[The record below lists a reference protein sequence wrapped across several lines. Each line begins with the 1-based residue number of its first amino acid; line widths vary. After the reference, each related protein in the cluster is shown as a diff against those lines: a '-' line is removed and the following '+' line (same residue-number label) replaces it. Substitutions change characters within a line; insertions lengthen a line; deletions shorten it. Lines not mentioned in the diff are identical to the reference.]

1 MDVKDI
7 IKTKRLEKGLTNVEL
22 GALVGVSGS
31 TISRWESGNIATMK
45 QSRIAALAKALGI
58 SPIDI
63 IGDDT
68 EITYSRTP
76 DISYRLADLAHELH
90 NRKETFVF
98 DDEELTPAQVEYIRS
113 MLINFIEQVRA
124 FVEYDTNKSKE

>member
-1 MDVKDI
+1 MEVKDL
-7 IKTKRLEKGLTNVEL
+7 IKAKRIEKGLTNVEL
-22 GALVGVSGS
+22 GELVGVSGS

-113 MLINFIEQVRA
+113 MLITFIEQVRA
-124 FVEYDTNKSKE
+124 FVEYDTGKSKE